1 MEETSFCKRLFTF
14 FLKRS
19 LVKKKKKFT
28 DAAHRLLDS
37 ETLCNCVYVPPQLCI
52 TCLGLMVIFK

>member
-19 LVKKKKKFT
+19 LVKKKKIFT